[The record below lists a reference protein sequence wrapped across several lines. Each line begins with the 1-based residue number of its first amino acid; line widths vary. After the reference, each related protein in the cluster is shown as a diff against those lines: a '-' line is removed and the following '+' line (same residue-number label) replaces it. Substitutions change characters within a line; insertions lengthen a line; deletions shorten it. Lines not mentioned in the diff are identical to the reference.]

1 MSELLE
7 WFRTTDDLV
16 PQILRHLQLSFV
28 PLIIAMAVAL
38 PLGLYIGHARRLEFT
53 VVTIANLGRAI
64 PSFAIL
70 ALALPLSIKLGL
82 GLGFWP
88 TVSALFLLS
97 LPPLITNTYIGV
109 KGVDPDT
116 VEAARGMGLSGLQIL
131 RSIELPLAVPLIVTG
146 IRTAAVQCVATATL
160 ASLIAGGGL
169 GDYIRLGIR
178 TGNDQATVGGALLVA
193 LLALAI
199 DFFFSLTEKAVS
211 PTTGAPRPP
220 FRVEPIEEMAQLPR
234 PADAF

>member
-16 PQILRHLQLSFV
+16 PQLLRHLQLSFV
-28 PLIIAMAVAL
+28 PLLLAMMVAL
-38 PLGLYIGHARRLEFT
+38 PAGLYVGHARRFEFA

-70 ALALPLSIKLGL
+70 ALALPLSIQLGL

-116 VEAARGMGLSGLQIL
+116 VESARGMGLSGVQIL
-131 RSIELPLAVPLIVTG
+131 RSIELPLAVPLMVTG
-146 IRTAAVQCVATATL
+146 MRTAAVQCVATATL
-160 ASLIAGGGL
+160 ASLVAGGGL

-193 LLALAI
+193 GLALGT
-199 DFFFSLTEKAVS
+199 DFFFSRVKKAVS
-211 PTTGAPRPP
+211 PKTGAPRPP
-220 FRVEPIEEMAQLPR
+220 SRVEPIEEMAQMAR